1 MRYLKV
7 SALMLVALAFLASSA
22 LAGSSCSSS
31 KVATKTVSS
40 ENACLSTAFA
50 GASNSCSASKAKL
63 AELVDIEATRL
74 PSGALVVLY
83 QGKTPDAVAYL
94 QASTAGAA
102 ADFCCPMT
110 RNIAANG
117 DAHVEIAKID
127 TGAVIVV
134 TAKNAKLVDEFAKSF
149 VTLASAQ

>member
-31 KVATKTVSS
+31 KVTKTVSS
-40 ENACLSTAFA
+40 EKACLSTVFA
-50 GASNSCSASKAKL
+50 GANNSCSTSKAKL

-94 QASTAGAA
+94 QASTAGAVEN
-102 ADFCCPMT
+102 FCCPMT
-110 RNIAANG
+110 RKIAASG
-117 DAHVEIAKID
+117 EAHVEIAKID

-134 TAKNAKLVDEFAKSF
+134 TAKKPELVDEFAESYL
-149 VTLASAQ
+149 TLASTQ

>member
-22 LAGSSCSSS
+22 LACPTCTSS

-40 ENACLSTAFA
+40 QNACLSTVFA
-50 GASNSCSASKAKL
+50 GASNSCSFSKAKL

-83 QGKTPDAVAYL
+83 QGKTPGAVAYL
-94 QASTAGAA
+94 QASTAGSV
-102 ADFCCPMT
+102 ADFCCAMT
-110 RNIAANG
+110 RKIAAN
-117 DAHVEIAKID
+117 DDVRVEIAKID
-127 TGAVIVV
+127 SGAVIVV
-134 TAKNAKLVDEFAKSF
+134 TAKKAELIDEVAASYI
-149 VTLASAQ
+149 TLAAAQ

>member
-7 SALMLVALAFLASSA
+7 SALMLVAVAFLASSA

-31 KVATKTVSS
+31 KAATKTVSS
-40 ENACLSTAFA
+40 ENACLSTVFA
-50 GASNSCSASKAKL
+50 GASNSCNTSKAKL

-83 QGKTPDAVAYL
+83 QGKTPDAVSYL
-94 QASTAGAA
+94 QASTEGAA
-102 ADFCCPMT
+102 SEFCCPMT
-110 RNIAANG
+110 RKIAANG
-117 DAHVEIAKID
+117 DAHVEVAKID

-134 TAKNAKLVDEFAKSF
+134 TSKKKELVDELAQTYM
-149 VTLASAQ
+149 TLASAQ